1 MSTVGDFA
9 AQAVVNTIL
18 GSAFP
23 QDSIVGEEDSKD
35 LKDETNRELRS
46 RVVELANVALTE
58 DLALGDNT
66 DWGIGPGRSRSAEDI
81 LNAID
86 RGNYQGGRS
95 GRKFYK

>member
-66 DWGIGPGRSRSAEDI
+66 DWRIGPGRSRSAEDI